1 MLYVLELGTVNLVGG
16 VISTMFSH
24 CGFTVCSFVFIIG
37 LLPVGYVSYYTIVA
51 YDICVMISVGR

>member
-1 MLYVLELGTVNLVGG
+1 MLYVLEIGTVNLVGE

-37 LLPVGYVSYYTIVA
+37 LLPVG
-51 YDICVMISVGR
+51 